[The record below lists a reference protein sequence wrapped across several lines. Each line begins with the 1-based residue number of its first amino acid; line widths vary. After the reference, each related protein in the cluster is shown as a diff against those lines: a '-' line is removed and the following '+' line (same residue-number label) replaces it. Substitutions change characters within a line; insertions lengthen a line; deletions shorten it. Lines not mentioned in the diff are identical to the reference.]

1 MHYNKWTSRKFLT
14 GVCSFVALLV
24 NQIWGI
30 ELDPAVLMAI
40 VIPIVAFIVGES
52 VIDAVK

>member
-1 MHYNKWTSRKFLT
+1 MHYSKWTSRKFLT

>member
-1 MHYNKWTSRKFLT
+1 MHHKWASRKFLT

-40 VIPIVAFIVGES
+40 VIPIVAFIIGES
-52 VIDAVK
+52 IIDAVK

>member
-1 MHYNKWTSRKFLT
+1 MHYNKWASRKFLT